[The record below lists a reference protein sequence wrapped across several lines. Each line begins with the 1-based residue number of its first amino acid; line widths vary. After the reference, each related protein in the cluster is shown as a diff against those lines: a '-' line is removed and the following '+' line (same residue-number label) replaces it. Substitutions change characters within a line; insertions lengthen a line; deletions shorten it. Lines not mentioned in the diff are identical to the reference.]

1 LDNIRE
7 LSRQLKLMI
16 LTVNN
21 FIPPEE
27 LSRIEKRAVW
37 DEDSGDWK
45 ITYVQYAGNNVYVTY
60 LCHY

>member
-1 LDNIRE
+1 
-7 LSRQLKLMI
+7 MI

-27 LSRIEKRAVW
+27 LARIEKRSAW

-45 ITYVQYAGNNVYVTY
+45 ITYVQYAGNNV
-60 LCHY
+60 